1 MKRIN
6 KNKTFKA
13 ILAGVVTCGVF
24 TTLMAKDPLDVLD
37 KSRIA
42 GRSFM
47 PVGEQT
53 YVYHTNGAL
62 WMGWDS
68 YGNTG
73 DQTCSAIIPGWNY
86 PGSNQAAGHGYLGYN
101 CRAGYWIIADIG
113 GTLYEGTTGQ
123 YDISEGT
130 EPGTTSGV
138 WGGGDY
144 NKEPWV
150 TTTTWSIPSASLDVI
165 ATRRSW
171 SFDGE
176 TNTYFKIGAHDYNDF
191 IIDEIQVVN
200 NGSAAIDNIVLGSK
214 ADHDCAWNV
223 PFPDWSFAFWTDDI
237 VDYDADYLL
246 TMELDGDDPGS
257 AANDFGIEDPA
268 REYRGVRVGQTPLE
282 IAGTA
287 YSALSQD
294 DVNHMW
300 WTGDEDPQTAASR
313 YTMATMVSG
322 AGDKKGVNPS
332 PMDMR
337 YLQSYSGGTLAVGD
351 TATFIVAVL
360 AGTGLAN
367 TQQAAANARKAYDW
381 GWNVPKPPAAP
392 QIAKA
397 MAGMWMAGDGVE
409 TQADGS
415 VKVTWTYTDD
425 QIAAVDPD
433 MGTADFAGFRIYK
446 AATAPQVRSSDIM
459 TAEGVEADNLDNG
472 GSMVGDPSLG
482 TKFSSAA
489 TGPYTMIADISY
501 DGSSFSLS
509 SDAEGTF
516 MEMGETYMYTDS
528 KVAIGLTYWYY
539 VAAYDAGGTDAVHG
553 AVPSLESYYTM
564 CYPMQAA
571 PDGGGGE
578 IHSVPPFFTVS
589 VDELTYE
596 GLSGDE
602 TTKVFVAPNPW
613 RGSVMETFHGATTP
627 ISYFVR
633 FYNVKNGDP
642 IRVFD
647 VSGNLVFE
655 DVAPAIGSYDWNLVS
670 RTRNQVVTGI
680 YYWQVGDQSGKLAV
694 IR

>member
-1 MKRIN
+1 
-6 KNKTFKA
+6 
-13 ILAGVVTCGVF
+13 
-24 TTLMAKDPLDVLD
+24 
-37 KSRIA
+37 
-42 GRSFM
+42 
-47 PVGEQT
+47 
-53 YVYHTNGAL
+53 
-62 WMGWDS
+62 
-68 YGNTG
+68 
-73 DQTCSAIIPGWNY
+73 
-86 PGSNQAAGHGYLGYN
+86 
-101 CRAGYWIIADIG
+101 
-113 GTLYEGTTGQ
+113 
-123 YDISEGT
+123 
-130 EPGTTSGV
+130 
-138 WGGGDY
+138 
-144 NKEPWV
+144 
-150 TTTTWSIPSASLDVI
+150 
-165 ATRRSW
+165 
-171 SFDGE
+171 
-176 TNTYFKIGAHDYNDF
+176 
-191 IIDEIQVVN
+191 
-200 NGSAAIDNIVLGSK
+200 
-214 ADHDCAWNV
+214 V
-223 PFPDWSFAFWTDDI
+223 PFPDWSYAFWTDDI

-313 YTMATMVSG
+313 YEMATKF
-322 AGDKKGVNPS
+322 ANDKKGVNPS

-360 AGTGLAN
+360 AGAGLAN

-392 QIAKA
+392 QIAT
-397 MAGMWMAGDGVE
+397 DGVS

-415 VKVTWTYTDD
+415 VKVTWTYTDA
-425 QIAAVDPD
+425 QLASVDPD
-433 MGTADFAGFRIYK
+433 MGTADFDGFRIYK
-446 AATAPQVRSSDIM
+446 AATAPQVSSADIM
-459 TAEGVEADNLDNG
+459 TAEGVVADNLDDG
-472 GSMVGDPSLG
+472 GPMVGDPSVG

-489 TGPYTMIADISY
+489 TGPYTMVLEIPVADIGTY
-501 DGSSFSLS
+501 GGS
-509 SDAEGTF
+509 GTYSWVD
-516 MEMGETYMYTDS
+516 E

-539 VAAYDAGGTDAVHG
+539 VAAYDEGGTNAVHG

-564 CYPMQAA
+564 CYPMQPA

-578 IHSVPPFFTVS
+578 IHSVPTNMTVS

-596 GLSGDE
+596 GLSGGE
-602 TTKVFVAPNPW
+602 TTNVFVAPNPW

-633 FYNVKNGDP
+633 FYNVKSGDP

-647 VSGNLVFE
+647 VGGNLVFE
-655 DVAPAIGSYDWNLVS
+655 DVAPAVGSYDWNLVS